1 MRSGAALV
9 VTANPGC
16 QMQIEAAL
24 RREGATTPV
33 VHLMDLLDRAYAGG

>member
-1 MRSGAALV
+1 MIRSGAGLV

-24 RREGATTPV
+24 RRERSAIPV
-33 VHLMDLLDRAYAGG
+33 VHLMDLLDRAYA